1 MEHAIARCRFASEL
15 VEVGRKICRGIQMS
29 AFSNGRS
36 KDGRRSRIGPRAR
49 EQAEK
54 PVTHADLV
62 LARYPAEEREQI
74 VELLRILAR
83 KPGDAESVT
92 AA

>member
-1 MEHAIARCRFASEL
+1 
-15 VEVGRKICRGIQMS
+15 
-29 AFSNGRS
+29 
-36 KDGRRSRIGPRAR
+36 
-49 EQAEK
+49 
-54 PVTHADLV
+54 VTHADLV